1 MQATLLINQNQIKI
15 NKFDLKTNQVKTK
28 KKIQLNCT
36 SEYHSPKFSAFL
48 LVKPN
53 LVSFLT
59 SFFFP
64 PPTKKFWPLN
74 WNVEC
79 KERVGRLGMW
89 NNLIVVVLVVL
100 VVFGVLQRIVVVFC
114 CHRSPPLW
122 RMTSTWSWN
131 RMLPMRNWRRRRNV
145 YEWIQKR
152 CYLVELERRRERMER
167 ARAMVPAVRGDSLS
181 VFCNL

>member
-1 MQATLLINQNQIKI
+1 MQATLLINENQIEI

-100 VVFGVLQRIVVVFC
+100 VVFGVLQRIVVFC

-122 RMTSTWSWN
+122 RMTSTWSDEKQNVTDEELKKKKKCLWMN
-131 RMLPMRNWRRRRNV
+131 WETVLPCCV
-145 YEWIQKR
+145 GKKA
-152 CYLVELERRRERMER
+152 RENGTCKSDG
-167 ARAMVPAVRGDSLS
+167 AVRGDSLC
-181 VFCNL
+181 V